1 MDPSTHLF
9 WITGRAAGITA
20 LVLASL
26 SVAIG
31 LLMSMRGKK
40 GPDLRITHEAL
51 SLATL
56 AAIGVHALSLLA
68 DPWLKPGV
76 AGLLAP
82 FAISYRPAAVAAG
95 IVAAY
100 GLGALGLSY
109 YLRGRI
115 GPGRWR
121 RMHRWTALFWVLA
134 VVHGFTS
141 GTDAGQPWFVISI
154 GLVVAPALVLLIG
167 RLAQSPPSPP
177 DRPSAPA
184 RRSARERPG
193 TSGWPPWQPSQA
205 PVERLA
211 EPALKGR

>member
-1 MDPSTHLF
+1 VDPSTHLF

-40 GPDLRITHEAL
+40 GPDLRIAHEAL

-76 AGLLAP
+76 AGVLAP
-82 FAISYRPAAVAAG
+82 FAISYRPVAVAAG
-95 IVAAY
+95 IIAAY

-109 YLRGRI
+109 YARGRI
-115 GPGRWR
+115 GPARWR
-121 RMHRWTALFWVLA
+121 RLHRWTALFWVMA

-141 GTDAGQPWFVISI
+141 GSDAGQPWFVISV
-154 GLVVAPALVLLIG
+154 GLVIAPALILLAG
-167 RLAQSPPSPP
+167 RLARSRPVAPERPATPANRKLPP
-177 DRPSAPA
+177 RPSASGLPA
-184 RRSARERPG
+184 
-193 TSGWPPWQPSQA
+193 WQQSQA
-205 PVERLA
+205 PVEPPPER
-211 EPALKGR
+211 ALQR

>member
-20 LVLASL
+20 LVLASI

-56 AAIGVHALSLLA
+56 AAIGVHGVSLLA

-76 AGLLAP
+76 AGVLAP
-82 FAISYRPAAVAAG
+82 FAISYRPVAVAAG
-95 IVAAY
+95 IIAAY
-100 GLGALGLSY
+100 GLGVLGLSY

-115 GPGRWR
+115 GPARWR
-121 RMHRWTALFWVLA
+121 RLHRWTALFWVLA

-141 GTDAGQPWFVISI
+141 GSDAGQPWFVISV
-154 GLVVAPALVLLIG
+154 GLVIAPAVILLAG
-167 RLAQSPPSPP
+167 RLTRRPPSAPQ
-177 DRPSAPA
+177 RPSAP
-184 RRSARERPG
+184 ERPG
-193 TSGWPPWQPSQA
+193 ASGRPSASDLPAWQRSQA
-205 PVERLA
+205 RVDRRSERSLQA
-211 EPALKGR
+211 